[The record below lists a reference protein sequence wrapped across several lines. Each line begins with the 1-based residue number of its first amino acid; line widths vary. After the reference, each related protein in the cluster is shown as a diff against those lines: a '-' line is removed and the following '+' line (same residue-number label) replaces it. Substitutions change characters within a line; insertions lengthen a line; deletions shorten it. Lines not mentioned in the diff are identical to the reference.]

1 MWLEGDKELGSPTHH
16 PSRGPGDLSTE
27 PRWRVTETEALNPG
41 KVSIPIKGPS
51 VLSYSQGWGLTTPRS
66 SHAHP
71 WCLRS

>member
-16 PSRGPGDLSTE
+16 PSRGPGGLSTE
-27 PRWRVTETEALNPG
+27 PRWRVTEAEAPDPG
-41 KVSIPIKGPS
+41 AGSIPIKGPS

-71 WCLRS
+71 WCPPS